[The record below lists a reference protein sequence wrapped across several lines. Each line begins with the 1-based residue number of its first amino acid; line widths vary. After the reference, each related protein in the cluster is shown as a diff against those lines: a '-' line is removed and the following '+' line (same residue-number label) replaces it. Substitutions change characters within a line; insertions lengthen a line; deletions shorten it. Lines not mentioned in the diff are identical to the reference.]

1 MLGKGLNNA
10 CKSKDV
16 PFEYHSIVEK
26 YSCDSESKECMLN
39 SSDGLTV
46 NDVGNGEANEDDSDS
61 DSETNMVT
69 YYQWKRGD
77 GGYLTS

>member
-1 MLGKGLNNA
+1 
-10 CKSKDV
+10 
-16 PFEYHSIVEK
+16 
-26 YSCDSESKECMLN
+26 MLN